1 MDRWKWGHRLGRAAA
16 RVLAGY
22 GVHTI
27 GNLARFDRESLGQIL
42 GKGGFT
48 LHDYATGKEH
58 APVIPAREMPGPKSV
73 GNGLTFPRNLVGWE
87 ELHTALKAFKDAK
100 EGDEILVPAGA
111 STFIPVKVTGN
122 RKVIVGIGSNISV
135 EKDVSDS
142 VDYMDANSTEIS
154 EALKK
159 SVEALNEAQNALTN
173 ITAAVQQEYS
183 QRQQAASMQ

>member
-1 MDRWKWGHRLGRAAA
+1 MAA
-16 RVLAGY
+16 
-22 GVHTI
+22 
-27 GNLARFDRESLGQIL
+27 ES
-42 GKGGFT
+42 
-48 LHDYATGKEH
+48 
-58 APVIPAREMPGPKSV
+58 
-73 GNGLTFPRNLVGWE
+73 
-87 ELHTALKAFKDAK
+87 LKAFKDAK

>member
-1 MDRWKWGHRLGRAAA
+1 MNVDD
-16 RVLAGY
+16 
-22 GVHTI
+22 T
-27 GNLARFDRESLGQIL
+27 
-42 GKGGFT
+42 
-48 LHDYATGKEH
+48 
-58 APVIPAREMPGPKSV
+58 
-73 GNGLTFPRNLVGWE
+73 
-87 ELHTALKAFKDAK
+87 ELRQA
-100 EGDEILVPAGA
+100 IVVPAGA